1 MADGVAI
8 GVADDA
14 VGAGDPPGTRPTM
27 PDTAILDVDGTLVDS
42 NYQHALAWYR
52 AFRRFGTTL
61 PIWHLHRAVG
71 MGGDQLV
78 PHVAGEQ
85 AESDFGDDVR
95 AAHGEEFDALI
106 GEVAPFPD
114 AEALLTGLR
123 EDGLRIVLATSGSS
137 GTAEHLLGLVD
148 GRRHADAVV
157 TSSDVEASKPAPDLV
172 ELALAQVGTADAV
185 LVGDSVWDGRAGVRA
200 GVPFLAVR
208 TGGFSDD
215 ELTEAGA
222 RHVVQSLSE
231 LLDLMRGRGRSA
243 A

>member
-1 MADGVAI
+1 
-8 GVADDA
+8 
-14 VGAGDPPGTRPTM
+14 M
-27 PDTAILDVDGTLVDS
+27 PDTVILDVDGTLVDS

-78 PHVAGEQ
+78 THVAGEQ
-85 AESDFGDDVR
+85 AESEYGDELR

-106 GEVAPFPD
+106 GEVAAFGD
-114 AEALLTGLR
+114 AERLLAGLR
-123 EDGLRIVLATSGSS
+123 EDGMWLVLATSGSS

-148 GRRHADAVV
+148 GRNYAHDVV
-157 TSSDVEASKPAPDLV
+157 TRADVEASKPAPDLV
-172 ELALAQVGTADAV
+172 ELALDRAGDRDAV
-185 LVGDSVWDGRAGVRA
+185 LVGDSVWDGQAGVRA

-222 RHVVQSLSE
+222 RHVVASLSE
-231 LLDLMRGRGRSA
+231 MLDHIRGERRSA

>member
-1 MADGVAI
+1 
-8 GVADDA
+8 
-14 VGAGDPPGTRPTM
+14 M

-78 PHVAGEQ
+78 THVAGEQ

-106 GEVAPFPD
+106 GEVAAFPD
-114 AEALLTGLR
+114 AQRLLAGLR
-123 EDGLRIVLATSGSS
+123 EDGLRVVLATSGESEQ
-137 GTAEHLLGLVD
+137 AEHLLGLVD
-148 GRRHADAVV
+148 GRRYADAVV
-157 TSSDVEASKPAPDLV
+157 TSGDVEASKPAPDLV
-172 ELALAQVGTADAV
+172 DLALQQAHSEDAF
-185 LVGDSVWDGRAGVRA
+185 LVGDSVWDGQAGVRA
-200 GVPFLAVR
+200 GVPFFAVR

-222 RHVVQSLSE
+222 RHVAQSLSE
-231 LLDLMRGRGRSA
+231 LLELLRGQGRSA

>member
-1 MADGVAI
+1 
-8 GVADDA
+8 
-14 VGAGDPPGTRPTM
+14 M

-52 AFRRFGTTL
+52 AFRRFGATL

-78 PHVAGEQ
+78 AHVAGEQ
-85 AESDFGDDVR
+85 AESDYGDDVR

-106 GEVAPFPD
+106 GEVAAFPD
-114 AEALLTGLR
+114 AERLLAGLR
-123 EDGLRIVLATSGSS
+123 EDGLRLVLATSGKSEH
-137 GTAEHLLGLVD
+137 AEHLLGLVD
-148 GRRHADAVV
+148 GRRYADDVV
-157 TSSDVEASKPAPDLV
+157 TSGDVEASKPAPDLV
-172 ELALAQVGTADAV
+172 ELALRRAGGADAV
-185 LVGDSVWDGRAGVRA
+185 LVGDSIWDGQAGVRA

-231 LLDLMRGRGRSA
+231 LLELLRGQGRSA

>member
-1 MADGVAI
+1 
-8 GVADDA
+8 
-14 VGAGDPPGTRPTM
+14 M

-78 PHVAGEQ
+78 THVAGEQ

-106 GEVAPFPD
+106 GEVAAFPD
-114 AEALLTGLR
+114 AQGLLAGLR
-123 EDGLRIVLATSGSS
+123 EDGLRLVLATSGESEQ
-137 GTAEHLLGLVD
+137 AEHLLGLVD
-148 GRRHADAVV
+148 GRRYADAVV
-157 TSSDVEASKPAPDLV
+157 TSGDVEASKPAPDLV
-172 ELALAQVGTADAV
+172 DLALQQAHSDDGF
-185 LVGDSVWDGRAGVRA
+185 LVGDSVWDGQAGVRA
-200 GVPFLAVR
+200 GVPFYAVR

-231 LLDLMRGRGRSA
+231 LLELLRGQGRSA

>member
-1 MADGVAI
+1 
-8 GVADDA
+8 
-14 VGAGDPPGTRPTM
+14 M

-78 PHVAGEQ
+78 THVAGEQ

-95 AAHGEEFDALI
+95 AAHGEEFDGLI
-106 GEVAPFPD
+106 GEVAAFGD
-114 AEALLTGLR
+114 AERLLSGLR
-123 EDGLRIVLATSGSS
+123 EDGMRLVLATSGSS
-137 GTAEHLLGLVD
+137 DTAEHLLGLVD
-148 GRRHADAVV
+148 GRSYAHDVV

-172 ELALAQVGTADAV
+172 ELALDRAGDRDAV
-185 LVGDSVWDGRAGVRA
+185 LIGDSVWDGQAGVRA

-222 RHVVQSLSE
+222 RHVVESLSD
-231 LLDLMRGRGRSA
+231 LLDHLRGHGRSA

>member
-1 MADGVAI
+1 
-8 GVADDA
+8 
-14 VGAGDPPGTRPTM
+14 M

-42 NYQHALAWYR
+42 NYHHALAWYR

-78 PHVAGEQ
+78 THVAGEQ

-95 AAHGEEFDALI
+95 AAHGEEFDGLVD
-106 GEVAPFPD
+106 EVAAFGD
-114 AEALLTGLR
+114 AERLLAGLR
-123 EDGLRIVLATSGSS
+123 EDGLRLVLATSGSS
-137 GTAEHLLGLVD
+137 RTAEHLLGLVD
-148 GRRHADAVV
+148 GRGYADDVV
-157 TSSDVEASKPAPDLV
+157 TSSDVGASKPAPDLV
-172 ELALAQVGTADAV
+172 ELALQRVHADDAF
-185 LVGDSVWDGRAGVRA
+185 LVGDSVWDGQAAVRA
-200 GVPFLAVR
+200 GVPFYAVR

-222 RHVVQSLSE
+222 RHVVESLSE
-231 LLDLMRGRGRSA
+231 LLELLRGQGRSA

>member
-1 MADGVAI
+1 MQGYWSRAGSTTGAPAPAAMGGDGTVRH
-8 GVADDA
+8 
-14 VGAGDPPGTRPTM
+14 GDPPGTRPAM
-27 PDTAILDVDGTLVDS
+27 SDTAILDVDGTLVDS

-78 PHVAGEQ
+78 THVAGER

-95 AAHGEEFDALI
+95 AAHGEEFEALI
-106 GEVAPFPD
+106 GEVAAFPD
-114 AEALLTGLR
+114 AEALLGGLR

-157 TSSDVEASKPAPDLV
+157 TSDDVEASKPAPTWSSSPSRRSGPRTRCSS
-172 ELALAQVGTADAV
+172 ATRCGTVRPACAPACR
-185 LVGDSVWDGRAGVRA
+185 SWRCAPAGS
-200 GVPFLAVR
+200 P
-208 TGGFSDD
+208 TTS
-215 ELTEAGA
+215 
-222 RHVVQSLSE
+222 
-231 LLDLMRGRGRSA
+231 
-243 A
+243 

>member
-1 MADGVAI
+1 
-8 GVADDA
+8 
-14 VGAGDPPGTRPTM
+14 M

-52 AFRRFGTTL
+52 AFRRFDITL

-78 PHVAGEQ
+78 THVAGEQ
-85 AESDFGDDVR
+85 AESDHGDDLR
-95 AAHGEEFDALI
+95 AAHGDEFDALI
-106 GEVAPFPD
+106 GDVAAFPD
-114 AEALLTGLR
+114 AQRLLVGLR
-123 EDGLRIVLATSGSS
+123 EDGLRIVLATSGKSEH
-137 GTAEHLLGLVD
+137 AEHLLGLVD
-148 GRRHADAVV
+148 GRRYAHAVV

-172 ELALAQVGTADAV
+172 ERALEQAGSDDAV
-185 LVGDSVWDGRAGVRA
+185 LVGDSVWDGRSGVRA

-222 RHVVQSLSE
+222 RHVVASLSE
-231 LLDLMRGRGRSA
+231 LLDLLRNRGESA

>member
-1 MADGVAI
+1 
-8 GVADDA
+8 
-14 VGAGDPPGTRPTM
+14 M

-52 AFRRFGTTL
+52 AFRRMGTTL
-61 PIWHLHRAVG
+61 PVWHLHRAVG

-78 PHVAGEQ
+78 THVAGEQ
-85 AESDFGDDVR
+85 AEADYGDAVR

-106 GEVAPFPD
+106 GEVAAFPD
-114 AEALLTGLR
+114 AEALLVGLR
-123 EDGLRIVLATSGSS
+123 EDGLRIVLATSGSGEQS
-137 GTAEHLLGLVD
+137 EHLLGLVD
-148 GRRHADAVV
+148 GRRYAHAVV
-157 TSSDVEASKPAPDLV
+157 TSGDVEASKPAPDLV
-172 ELALAQVGTADAV
+172 ELALEQAGSDDAV
-185 LVGDSVWDGRAGVRA
+185 LVGDSVWDGRSGVRA

-222 RHVVQSLSE
+222 SHVVQSLSE
-231 LLDLMRGRGRSA
+231 LLELLRGQGRSA